1 VEVIDADEGGE
12 SEGEDNDEDN
22 EDEDIDDDDDACK
35 FSSSVALTTCAI

>member
-1 VEVIDADEGGE
+1 VELIDADEGGE
-12 SEGEDNDEDN
+12 SEDEDNDEDN